1 MDSGSQGSSSPG
13 AGDLSVANLRLIA
26 VLLGPPGS
34 GKGTQA
40 EQIEETFG
48 VPQISTGDILR
59 DHVARETEL
68 GAKAREFMNRG
79 ELVPDQLIVDIIA
92 DRIAEEDATYG
103 FLLDGFPRTTG
114 QAVALEDL
122 LHERGLPLHAVVL
135 LDVSDEH
142 IIERI
147 RGRYEQTGREDDN
160 PETVKN
166 RLEVYR
172 EQTEPLIDYYE
183 GKGSLRR
190 VDGVGTIEEITQ
202 RIHDVLGRG

>member
-1 MDSGSQGSSSPG
+1 MDSATRGPSGPD
-13 AGDLSVANLRLIA
+13 AGGPEVADLRLIA
-26 VLLGPPGS
+26 VLLGPPGC

-40 EQIEETFG
+40 ERIEEAFQ

-68 GAKAREFMNRG
+68 GARASAFMNSG
-79 ELVPDQLIVDIIA
+79 ELVPDELIIDIIA
-92 DRIAEEDATYG
+92 DRIAEEDAAHG

-114 QAVALEDL
+114 QAVALENL
-122 LHERGLPLHAVVL
+122 LHDKGLPLHAVVL

-147 RGRYEQTGREDDN
+147 RGRYEESGRDDDN

-166 RLEVYR
+166 RLDVYR

-190 VDGVGTIEEITQ
+190 VDGVGTIEEVTQ
-202 RIHDVLGRG
+202 RIFGVLGRG

>member
-1 MDSGSQGSSSPG
+1 
-13 AGDLSVANLRLIA
+13 LSVANLRLIA